1 MRQIIVISIL
11 CVLAIGASIFFYN
24 KSKNSEVVAS
34 PSSFAQTPKNLSSL
48 LKNSVFTDNQTPFK
62 CPEKY
67 EDKIKYI
74 EDLKGFIAD
83 YEKENPNATMA
94 NIGIYR
100 VNLNNCQK
108 TLDYLKKQ

>member
-1 MRQIIVISIL
+1 MKQIIIIFLL
-11 CVLAIGASIFFYN
+11 CALAIVSSIFFYN
-24 KSKNSEVVAS
+24 KSKNSEVVAL
-34 PSSFAQTPKNLSSL
+34 PSSFAKTPQNLNSL
-48 LKNSVFTDNQTPFK
+48 LKNTVFTDSQTPFK

-67 EDKIKYI
+67 EDKIKYV
-74 EDLKGFIAD
+74 EDLKNFIAD